1 MMHGGG
7 SGGGAAGGRDGGG
20 AQGGGEGG
28 GGAGGSGGSGGG
40 DGGANAALQ
49 LTNGRWGNRSSSFED
64 LRAEDPRAV
73 LGVGADRADVA
84 DNLRRQRR
92 HHLAEVF

>member
-20 AQGGGEGG
+20 AHGGGEGG
-28 GGAGGSGGSGGG
+28 GGAGGSNGGSGGG

-49 LTNGRWGNRSSSFED
+49 LTNGRWGNRSSSLVRICA
-64 LRAEDPRAV
+64 LRIHGPS
-73 LGVGADRADVA
+73 
-84 DNLRRQRR
+84 QR
-92 HHLAEVF
+92 LA